1 MRNEENKKKK
11 DLLDL
16 NIVQSS
22 VLGIGVILSIS
33 VAFNLEVT
41 VLSILLGVMIGGFM
55 NSFVNILIIQHHQDT
70 LRFRHE
76 IDTLVAKA
84 LDNHQA
90 RIEEL
95 EDKIKELEEG
105 RQ

>member
-1 MRNEENKKKK
+1 MRNEEKK
-11 DLLDL
+11 DLFDFSILR
-16 NIVQSS
+16 SS
-22 VLGIGVILSIS
+22 VLGIGLTLSIS

-84 LDNHQA
+84 LDDHQA
-90 RIEEL
+90 RIKEL
-95 EDKIKELEEG
+95 ENKIKELEEG

>member
-1 MRNEENKKKK
+1 MRNEEKK
-11 DLLDL
+11 DLFDFS
-16 NIVQSS
+16 IVRSS
-22 VLGIGVILSIS
+22 ILGIWVTLSIS

-84 LDNHQA
+84 LDDHQA
-90 RIEEL
+90 RIKEL
-95 EDKIKELEEG
+95 ENKIKELEEG

>member
-1 MRNEENKKKK
+1 MRNEEKK
-11 DLLDL
+11 DLLDFSIL
-16 NIVQSS
+16 RSS
-22 VLGIGVILSIS
+22 VLGTGVILSIS

-55 NSFVNILIIQHHQDT
+55 NSFVNILIIQHHQDN

-84 LDNHQA
+84 LDDHQA
-90 RIEEL
+90 RIKEL
-95 EDKIKELEEG
+95 ENKIKELEEG

>member
-1 MRNEENKKKK
+1 MRNEEKK
-11 DLLDL
+11 DLFDFS
-16 NIVQSS
+16 IVRSS
-22 VLGIGVILSIS
+22 VLGTGVILSIS
-33 VAFNLEVT
+33 VAFNLKVT
-41 VLSILLGVMIGGFM
+41 VLSILLGVIIGGFM

-90 RIEEL
+90 RIKEL
-95 EDKIKELEEG
+95 ENKIKELEEG